1 MASVAFCFWAE
12 TQQWGQKT
20 GGPLLLLLISMALS
34 NLGVIPHH
42 SDLYSSIHQYLVPVA
57 IPLLLFRTDLKQ
69 VFRESGPLLL
79 AFCLAAGS
87 TLIAALAGAWLV
99 ELGPM
104 EPEIAGTLVAS
115 YIGGTVNFV
124 ATAEAVGVKD
134 SSLYLASFSAD
145 AVGAVLFLIVLMSL
159 PVLAFVRRAMPSRLM
174 DEKGRSLGDSLLHHG
189 EEKGLLFDLGKAAN
203 GVSISLVICAVSAWL
218 TGAIGIENYFI
229 LVATVLALTVA
240 NLGKPLLSHVRSDF
254 EIGTLFMYVF
264 FAAIGAG
271 ADIGAVLDEALPI
284 LLFITVLIGVH
295 LVFLIFFGWILRLDL
310 AEVMVA
316 SNACILGPATAAAFA
331 ASKGWRQLITPGML
345 VGLLGYALATFIG
358 VAMASL
364 LRAMSP

>member
-1 MASVAFCFWAE
+1 M
-12 TQQWGQKT
+12 
-20 GGPLLLLLISMALS
+20 LLS
-34 NLGVIPHH
+34 NSGVIPHH
-42 SDLYSSIHQYLVPVA
+42 SDLYASIHKYLVPVA

-69 VFRESGPLLL
+69 VFQESGPLLL
-79 AFCLAAGS
+79 AFFLAAGS
-87 TLIAALAGAWLV
+87 TLIAALAGAWFV

-104 EPEIAGTLVAS
+104 EPEIVGTLASS

-124 ATAEAVGVKD
+124 ATAEAVGIKE

-145 AVGAVLFLIVLMSL
+145 AVGAVLFLVALMAM
-159 PVLAFVRRAMPSRLM
+159 PVFALVRRAMPSQFM

-189 EEKGLLFDLGKAAN
+189 EERGPLFDLGKAAN
-203 GVSISLVICAVSAWL
+203 GVAISLLICAVSVWL
-218 TGAIGIENYFI
+218 SEALKIENFFI
-229 LVATVLALTVA
+229 LIVTVFVLALA
-240 NLGKPLLSHVRSDF
+240 NFGKPLLAHVRSDY
-254 EIGTLFMYVF
+254 EIGTLCMYVF

-271 ADIGAVLDEALPI
+271 ADIGAIVDEALPI

-295 LVFLIFFGWILRLDL
+295 LICLVFFGWILRLDL

-345 VGLLGYALATFIG
+345 VGLLGYSLATFIG

-364 LRAMSP
+364 LRAVPV